1 MGDASSISKRERLR
15 VQIFRRTLLK
25 QRTQLIQQVQEAL
38 TSLIF
43 ENRYTLHPRR
53 IPELCREDVEAFFT
67 FLQRFE
73 EQEVLALGARRAEE
87 GLGERILLVMGNVF
101 RQYVLNHLS
110 VFRSKAVTAS
120 IKVVDQYMALY
131 LEGYLTALRDKTLME
146 QEQLRKA
153 LSTALDRQRRELY
166 IKNHAI
172 HSSINGIMLTDLGGE
187 ITYVNPAFLEMWG
200 YEDTEELR
208 QKNGALFWNQQDA
221 QKIINLIQQKNG
233 WLAEFGAR
241 GKDKRSLDVM
251 VSASLIT
258 DEFHNPVGIMTSFV
272 EITDR
277 KRLEEQVRKSQKIE
291 AMGNLAGGIAHD
303 FNNLLTVIIGFI
315 DMLMLNLRSD
325 ENLLKF
331 VEGAKKSAEKA
342 ASLTQQLL
350 AFSRKQ
356 ILQPKVINIGD
367 LITDTEKMLT
377 RLIRENIRL
386 STGLAP
392 DLGLIK
398 GDPGQ
403 IEQVI
408 INLAVNARD
417 AMPEGGEL
425 QIRVRNVSLDT
436 GMKHYSEIQPG
447 DYVCLTVSDTGKG
460 IDEEIQER
468 IFEPFFTTKK
478 MGKGT
483 GLGLSTVYGIV
494 KQSGGYIFVE
504 SEAEQGTTFNIYF
517 PRLDQK
523 KQELP
528 EKEEDGELKPGE
540 GTVLIVE
547 DEEAVRNIA
556 SESLQAVGYQ
566 TIEASSG
573 EEAINICREQGLD
586 SIDLII
592 TDVVMPQM
600 SGYELA
606 NWILSERTEAKILY
620 MSGYVDDDI
629 VKQAIFDEGRPF
641 LQKPFSPR
649 YLAEKV
655 AEVLNN
661 SR

>member
-1 MGDASSISKRERLR
+1 MHRA
-15 VQIFRRTLLK
+15 FLK
-25 QRTQLIQQVQEAL
+25 HRDELIRAVQEAL
-38 TSLIF
+38 VSSIF

-53 IPELCREDVEAFFT
+53 LRELATEDVDFF
-67 FLQRFE
+67 LNYVGQAE
-73 EQEVLALGARRAEE
+73 NIEDDAVKNLGAMRARQ
-87 GLGERILLVMGNVF
+87 GLGERLLLTIGNIF
-101 RQYVLNHLS
+101 RQYVLEHTPF
-110 VFRSKAVTAS
+110 FRFKSIPAL
-120 IKVVDQYMALY
+120 IKVVDQYLTMY
-131 LEGYLTALRDKTLME
+131 LDGYLQQSRDKTLLE

-153 LSTALDRQRRELY
+153 LSTALERQRREIY

-172 HSSINGIMLTDLGGE
+172 HSSINGIMLTGLDGE
-187 ITYVNPAFLEMWG
+187 ITYVNPAFLKMWG
-200 YEDTEELR
+200 YKEPEELEHM
-208 QKNGALFWNQQDA
+208 KGTPFWNQQDA
-221 QKIINLIQQKNG
+221 QKIIHLIQKKSG
-233 WLAEFGAR
+233 WQAEFAAR
-241 GKDKRSLDVM
+241 GKDNSPLDVM
-251 VSASLIT
+251 ASASLIT
-258 DEFHNPVGIMTSFV
+258 DASQNPVGIMTSFV

-277 KRLEEQVRKSQKIE
+277 KRLEEQLRKSQKLE

-315 DMLMLNLRSD
+315 DMLMLNLRS
-325 ENLLKF
+325 EEKLLKF

-356 ILQPKVINIGD
+356 ILQPKIINIGE
-367 LITDTEKMLT
+367 LIADTEKMLT
-377 RLIRENIRL
+377 RLIRENIQL
-386 STGLAP
+386 STELTP
-392 DLGLIK
+392 DLGLIR

-425 QIRVRNVSLDT
+425 TIRAQNVNLET

-447 DYVCLTVSDTGKG
+447 KYVSLVVSDTGDG

-494 KQSGGYIFVE
+494 KQSGGYILVE
-504 SEAEQGTTFNIYF
+504 SEAEQGTSFNIYF
-517 PRLDQK
+517 PRIDQTAEVQAIK
-523 KQELP
+523 AET
-528 EKEEDGELKPGE
+528 EEMVPGE

-556 SESLQAVGYQ
+556 SESLRAIGYN

-573 EEAINICREQGLD
+573 EAAIAICRERGLE

-606 NWILSERTEAKILY
+606 NWILAEHDEAKILY

-629 VKQAIFDEGRPF
+629 IKQAIFEEGRPF

-655 AEVLNN
+655 AEVLRN
-661 SR
+661 SS